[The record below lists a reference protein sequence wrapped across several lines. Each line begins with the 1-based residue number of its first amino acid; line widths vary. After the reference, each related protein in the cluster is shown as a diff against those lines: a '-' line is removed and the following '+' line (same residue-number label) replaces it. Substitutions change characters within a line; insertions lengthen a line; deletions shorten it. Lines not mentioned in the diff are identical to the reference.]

1 MATSEVFLMDRAL
14 RGYWVVLMV
23 SLTACQAAEPV
34 PEKESAAIEK
44 VVAASRQATRK
55 GDWDAFAALLHPDSL
70 QDFKALFV
78 PVLQSA
84 AKKGGDEQ
92 ADLLTLF
99 DGAKDVKTV
108 LAWEPKEFF
117 ARFAK
122 GCASRA
128 PLKEIFASTTS
139 TVLGMVPEGSDQVH
153 VVVRATRTIEKA
165 EISRVDVVPLKRR
178 GRKWKMLLP
187 SELRVVAETIKRLGT
202 PGHDSGTSKD
212 VDIPADPDKPQPAKI
227 KELMIGKWKDPTRP
241 GNWWKFDR
249 DGEFTASIRAGVIRS
264 NTGGTYR
271 ILADGSLE
279 MSIKVFNQVSDPIKC
294 KVKVTKERLTFVH
307 EKGKEESYQRAK

>member
-1 MATSEVFLMDRAL
+1 MHRAF
-14 RGYWVVLMV
+14 RGYWVVLMA
-23 SLTACQAAEPV
+23 SLSACQAAEPV

-44 VVAASRQATRK
+44 VVAASGQATRK
-55 GDWDAFAALLHPDSL
+55 GDWDAFAALIHPDSL

-78 PVLQSA
+78 PVLQAA

-99 DGAKDVKTV
+99 DGAKDLKTV
-108 LAWEPKEFF
+108 LAWQPKEFF

-122 GCASRA
+122 GYTSRA
-128 PLKEIFASTTS
+128 PLKETFASTTS

-165 EISRVDVVPLKRR
+165 KISRVDVVTLKRS
-178 GRKWKMLLP
+178 GREWKMLLP

-227 KELMIGKWKDPTRP
+227 KELMIGKWEDPTRP
-241 GNWWKFDR
+241 GNWWEFDR
-249 DGEFTASIRAGVIRS
+249 DGDFIASIRQGVIRC
-264 NTGGTYR
+264 NTKGTYR
-271 ILADGSLE
+271 ILADGSLD
-279 MSIKVFNQVSDPIKC
+279 MTIKVFDQTSEPVKF
-294 KVKVTKERLTFVH
+294 KVKVTKKRLTFVD
-307 EKGKEESYQRAK
+307 EKGKEDSYQRAK

>member
-1 MATSEVFLMDRAL
+1 MA
-14 RGYWVVLMV
+14 
-23 SLTACQAAEPV
+23 SLSACQAAEPV

-44 VVAASRQATRK
+44 VVAASGQATRK
-55 GDWDAFAALLHPDSL
+55 GDWDAIAALIHPDSL

-78 PVLQSA
+78 HVLQAA

-99 DGAKDVKTV
+99 DGAKDLKTV

-122 GCASRA
+122 GYASRA
-128 PLKEIFASTTS
+128 PLKETFASTTS

-153 VVVRATRTIEKA
+153 VVARATRTIEKA
-165 EISRVDVVPLKRR
+165 EISRVDVVTLKRS
-178 GRKWKMLLP
+178 GREWKMLLP
-187 SELRVVAETIKRLGT
+187 SELRLVAETIKRLGT
-202 PGHDSGTSKD
+202 PGHDSATSKD

-227 KELMIGKWKDPTRP
+227 KELMIGKWEDPTRP
-241 GNWWKFDR
+241 GNWWEFDR
-249 DGEFTASIRAGVIRS
+249 DGDFTASIRQGVIRS
-264 NTGGTYR
+264 NTKGTYR

-279 MSIKVFNQVSDPIKC
+279 MTIKVLDQTSEPVKF
-294 KVKVTKERLTFVH
+294 KVKVTKERLTFVD
-307 EKGKEESYQRAK
+307 EKGKEDGYQRAK